1 MILRAVSCCC
11 CCLFICSGF
20 NNFLNLQQ
28 SAGRVGVCVW
38 LCVGSP
44 TKAKGHAAQSSDNNY
59 GIRYYSYFLVI
70 KFTAATTE
78 APFALIHSLSLS
90 PAPFYTLPEV
100 ASESWKLRDA
110 VTTLTC
116 TTKAK
121 QNKGKWQQNRYN
133 NLRQVGNCRRR
144 HCRRCCRLNHNA
156 GCNSLGAAAMPHAPQ
171 MPH

>member
-11 CCLFICSGF
+11 CCLFICSGC

-28 SAGRVGVCVW
+28 SAGRVEGVCVW

-78 APFALIHSLSLS
+78 APFALIHSLSL
-90 PAPFYTLPEV
+90 ALFHTLPEV

-116 TTKAK
+116 TAKAK